1 MASVKQSSQSEQS
14 IKLESSADS
23 HVESV
28 SHQDEKHIV
37 QENCSGRCEDNLL
50 DTDHEKS
57 FVVNSSDLA
66 QLSAVTAG
74 DCAKSEELKLSAV
87 TAGDCAKS
95 EELKLSAVTAGDCA
109 KSEELK
115 LSAVTAGDCAKSEK
129 LKLSAVTAGDCAK
142 SEKLKL
148 SAVTAG
154 DCAKSEELKL
164 SAVTADD
171 CAKSEELKLSAVT
184 AGDCAKSEELKLSAV
199 TADDY
204 AKSEELTPSLRDT
217 KFHTKLEDNDAE
229 DRLTDT
235 VEVCDVSEEATNL
248 CVVCQN
254 APVFYTLLQCRHAC
268 VCFTC
273 IKLLE
278 KCPMCRGFI
287 DSYFRLDAA
296 PDPVI
301 SDSVEEVV
309 GPRVPWWEALNN
321 RLNHLLGFE

>member
-1 MASVKQSSQSEQS
+1 MASVKQSSQKEQS

-28 SHQDEKHIV
+28 SNQDEKHIV
-37 QENCSGRCEDNLL
+37 QENCSGRYEDNVL
-50 DTDHEKS
+50 DTDHEKL
-57 FVVNSSDLA
+57 FVFNSTDLA
-66 QLSAVTAG
+66 QS
-74 DCAKSEELKLSAV
+74 
-87 TAGDCAKS
+87 
-95 EELKLSAVTAGDCA
+95 
-109 KSEELK
+109 
-115 LSAVTAGDCAKSEK
+115 
-129 LKLSAVTAGDCAK
+129 
-142 SEKLKL
+142 
-148 SAVTAG
+148 
-154 DCAKSEELKL
+154 

-171 CAKSEELKLSAVT
+171 CAKSEELK
-184 AGDCAKSEELKLSAV
+184 
-199 TADDY
+199 
-204 AKSEELTPSLRDT
+204 PSLRDT
-217 KFHTKLEDNDAE
+217 KCHTKLEDSDAE

-235 VEVCDVSEEATNL
+235 DEVCDVLEEATNL

-273 IKLLE
+273 IKLLD

-287 DSYFRLDAA
+287 DSYFRLDAG

-301 SDSVEEVV
+301 SDSVEGVV

>member
-1 MASVKQSSQSEQS
+1 MSPKTFPDNTAAGEGTDKSVASAKQSSQKEQS

-37 QENCSGRCEDNLL
+37 QENCSGRCEENVL

-57 FVVNSSDLA
+57 FGFNSLDLA
-66 QLSAVTAG
+66 RSSAVTA
-74 DCAKSEELKLSAV
+74 D
-87 TAGDCAKS
+87 
-95 EELKLSAVTAGDCA
+95 
-109 KSEELK
+109 
-115 LSAVTAGDCAKSEK
+115 
-129 LKLSAVTAGDCAK
+129 
-142 SEKLKL
+142 
-148 SAVTAG
+148 

-171 CAKSEELKLSAVT
+171 CAKSEELK
-184 AGDCAKSEELKLSAV
+184 
-199 TADDY
+199 
-204 AKSEELTPSLRDT
+204 PSPRDT
-217 KFHTKLEDNDAE
+217 KCHTKLEDSDAE
-229 DRLTDT
+229 DRLADT
-235 VEVCDVSEEATNL
+235 VEVCDVLEEATNL

-254 APVFYTLLQCRHAC
+254 APVFYTVLQCRHAC

-273 IKLLE
+273 IKLLD

-287 DSYFRLDAA
+287 DSYFRLDAV

-301 SDSVEEVV
+301 SDSEEGVV